1 MIYELKCESCGKHD
15 ERYIRLVSYDK
26 EIHKQKCE
34 ACGGHMVQVIR
45 APILKGLDSGPEG
58 FLRGRVEND
67 GCCDDFQRENLRR
80 NAAAAGIGVEGK
92 FYVAGLARPGMQE
105 DPLALCSS
113 RQEVLDKAR
122 ALGVGVRGPGMD
134 IEPRQSPPVE
144 DDGIPS
150 VDALKPTIIR
160 EVQERFNGSVTRK
173 QYKKI
178 LEELQDKHR
187 RKPPKPAKTITDTE
201 FRNILK
207 ASKIVGE

>member
-34 ACGGHMVQVIR
+34 ACDGHMIQVIR
-45 APILKGLDSGPEG
+45 PAQLAGLDSGPCG
-58 FLRGRVEND
+58 FMSARTEQD
-67 GCCDDFQRENLRR
+67 GCADSFIRSEVEANL
-80 NAAAAGIGVEGK
+80 GHKIGGGMFVP
-92 FYVAGLARPGMQE
+92 GLARPNHQF
-105 DPLALCSS
+105 DPYAVVYS
-113 RQEVLDKAR
+113 RAEAIQKAR
-122 ALGVGVRGPGMD
+122 EQGVSFRDSRTSV
-134 IEPRQSPPVE
+134 EPRQAEPVE
-144 DDGIPS
+144 DDGVPS

-160 EVQERFNGSVTRK
+160 EVQEKHGGKVTGR

-178 LEELQDKHR
+178 VAELQDKHS
-187 RKPPKPAKTITDTE
+187 RKPPKSAKTITDTE